1 MKKRTLLSVFLLIAL
16 VSAACN
22 LTGLQPSPAPQQ
34 PGGDTIGTAV
44 AQTLTAVIRPTLSL
58 NTPTEAATLELQP
71 TTPPTQLPS
80 NTLPPT
86 LTPIIPSLTPV
97 VPTST
102 PPPTL
107 TPVPVPCDR
116 AAFVADVTVPDGT
129 NFAPG
134 TTFVKTWRLKNNGSC
149 TWTTAYAL
157 VFDSGNAMDG
167 PVEVAMPGNV
177 APGQQ
182 VDLSVTLKA
191 PGTAGTYQGFW
202 KLRNASGARF
212 GIGANAAGSFWVK
225 ITVGNTAT
233 PGPSPTATL
242 VTSGQCQILET
253 SPTYGAS
260 FPKGA
265 SFDSRWKVKNVSSSA
280 WLTSEVDFK
289 YLGGTA
295 MYEGNNAFDLKQ
307 QVDPNGTIDL
317 IVDSIAPSSAG
328 LYTMTWGLVKSGT
341 TLCSMSVTIRVT
353 N

>member
-1 MKKRTLLSVFLLIAL
+1 MRKRTLLSIFLLVAV

-22 LTGLQPSPAPQQ
+22 LTGLQPSPVPQQ
-34 PGGDTIGTAV
+34 TGGDAIGTAV

-58 NTPTEAATLELQP
+58 NTPTQTAGQP
-71 TTPPTQLPS
+71 TAQPTVQPTQAPTS
-80 NTLPPT
+80 TPPPT
-86 LTPIIPSLTPV
+86 LTPIVPSLTPI

-107 TPVPVPCDR
+107 TPVPCDR
-116 AAFVADVTVPDGT
+116 ASFVADVTVPDGT

-134 TTFVKTWRLKNNGSC
+134 ATFVKTWRLKNNGSC

-157 VFDSGNAMDG
+157 VFESGNAMDG
-167 PVEVAMPGNV
+167 PVEVALPGSV

-191 PGTAGTYQGFW
+191 PGTAGTYQGYW

-212 GIGANAAGSFWVK
+212 GIGANATGSFWVK

-233 PGPSPTATL
+233 PGPTPTGTV
-242 VTSGQCQILET
+242 VTTGQCQILET
-253 SPTYGAS
+253 SPTYGSS

-265 SFDSRWKVKNVSSSA
+265 SFDSRWKVKNISSSA

-295 MYEGNNAFDLKQ
+295 MYEGEGTFDLKQ
-307 QVDPNGTIDL
+307 QVDPDKTIDL
-317 IVDSIAPSSAG
+317 IVDSVAPSSAG